1 MAVSPTR
8 GFEFAFNMDG
18 SNNPPIARD
27 FAWAGGA
34 AYKVGDLF
42 YFETTNGYASVC
54 PGTAGTFALVL
65 AEPTLAADAAA
76 TLRKFYVIQPGQ
88 VWRCSGDATTTTAKV
103 GNKGCINL
111 DENTMDSSE
120 TTGGSVTLIGTASAV
135 DTDGKTVALVTFAA
149 STLQTA

>member
-8 GFEFAFNMDG
+8 GFEFAFNLDG
-18 SNNPPIARD
+18 SDNPPVARD

-42 YFETTNGYASVC
+42 YFEPTTGYATVC

-88 VWRCSGDATTTTAKV
+88 VWRVSGDAATTTPVV
-103 GNKGCINL
+103 GNKTCVNL
-111 DENTMDSSE
+111 DENTMDSDQTS
-120 TTGGSVTLIGTASAV
+120 GGGITHIGTASAV
-135 DTDGKTVALVTFAA
+135 DTNGKTVALVTFAG
-149 STLQTA
+149 TVLQTA